1 MNFFSAFKP
10 FMHPAPPKPV
20 RRRPPKPVGEYFATP
35 MGEYF
40 STPMG
45 ALPPYEAQAGGMQM
59 GPGRALRDGSLGS
72 PMQRGEGSAYREGS
86 LGMSL
91 SFTDSNIIAAALGGI
106 LAMVLWKKKVTK
118 PGFLGIT

>member
-1 MNFFSAFKP
+1 MLGTLRGDTLQTGPGGAYHDGVLGSAMQSGP
-10 FMHPAPPKPV
+10 GGAYSSGV
-20 RRRPPKPVGEYFATP
+20 LGEHLQ
-35 MGEYF
+35 
-40 STPMG
+40 S
-45 ALPPYEAQAGGMQM
+45 